1 MPYKPSNVKPTSQS
15 TIPSLMS
22 ITTRPVGIS
31 APNSSEKL
39 NGMTKSLPG
48 TPPNIKSK
56 ICVNVLR
63 CEDLN
68 VNLTFN
74 IWRRAR

>member
-1 MPYKPSNVKPTSQS
+1 MVYKASFSSHDFEMN
-15 TIPSLMS
+15 L
-22 ITTRPVGIS
+22 VGIS

-68 VNLTFN
+68 V
-74 IWRRAR
+74 A